1 MRPWRRRIMPPASR
15 PLPLIPSDAFLAAF
29 RQSSSVLLTGP
40 EGPDGDSIGACLA
53 LQRALR
59 IVAPGLRVDVA
70 GSPGSRYEFLVGS
83 EAMLPDARVGAY
95 DGVVVLD
102 GDRTRLPPRVAE
114 AFASAR
120 WTGLIDHHRSSDLS
134 GYTLPWLEPTTE
146 STCVMVRKLLAA
158 WEVPLDRAF
167 AEHLYTGI
175 IFDTGAFRYSNTNAQ
190 THLVAAELL
199 SLGIEHHRICE
210 RVLMDRRL
218 AGLRLQSRVC
228 DAARLVAGGR
238 VLIGVYT
245 HAVAADVGADDGDVE
260 GIVDALQHVEG
271 IEVAALVIEKNAGRT
286 KLSLRSRGEVDV
298 SALAKR
304 ISPAGGGHAK
314 AAGASIALPV
324 AEAVAL
330 VERELLATI
339 G

>member
-1 MRPWRRRIMPPASR
+1 MPAASR
-15 PLPLIPSDAFLAAF
+15 SPHVIPSDSLLAAF
-29 RQSSSVLLTGP
+29 GASTTVLLTGP

-53 LQRALR
+53 LQRALA
-59 IVAPGLRVDVA
+59 VKLPGLRVDVA
-70 GSPGSRYEFLVGS
+70 GVPGNRYAFLAGS
-83 EAMLPDARVGAY
+83 ETMLPDARVGTY

-114 AFASAR
+114 AFAGAR
-120 WTGLIDHHRSSDLS
+120 WTALIDHHRSSDLS
-134 GYTLPWLEPTTE
+134 GYTIPWLEPTTE
-146 STCVMVRKLLAA
+146 STCVMVRKLFAA
-158 WEVPLDRAF
+158 WGVPLDRDT
-167 AEHLYTGI
+167 AEQLYTGI
-175 IFDTGAFRYSNTNAQ
+175 IFDTGAFRYSNTNAN

-199 SLGIEHHRICE
+199 AFGIEHHRICE
-210 RVLMDRRL
+210 RVLMDRRH

-228 DAARLVAGGR
+228 DAARLLADGR
-238 VLIGVYT
+238 VLIGVFT
-245 HAVAADVGADDGDVE
+245 HAVAADVGADDGDTE
-260 GIVDALQHVEG
+260 GIIDALQHVEG

-286 KLSLRSRGEVDV
+286 KLSLRSRGNVDV

-304 ISPAGGGHAK
+304 ISPMGGGHAK

-330 VERELLATI
+330 VERELLASI